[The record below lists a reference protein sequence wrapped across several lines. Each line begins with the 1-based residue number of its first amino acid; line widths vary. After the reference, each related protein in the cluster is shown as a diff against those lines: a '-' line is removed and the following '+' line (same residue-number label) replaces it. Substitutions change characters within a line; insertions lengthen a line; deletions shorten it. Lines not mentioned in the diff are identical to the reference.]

1 MKKSWI
7 IGGAVVG
14 VVALGVLLAVIL
26 CRGGVGNSGMV
37 DKPVEKF
44 ELSEEM
50 YDDGELVEITARDF
64 NELVAEKKSFVVVL
78 HMVICPAEFPVTN
91 SAKELAHSEGMV
103 IYSLVEDEFKQTM
116 LAKTIK
122 YLPSVAI
129 IHEGELAG
137 YLDAEADEDVKYYK
151 TAAGLKEWVEQYV
164 DNLNL

>member
-1 MKKSWI
+1 MYGRSE
-7 IGGAVVG
+7 
-14 VVALGVLLAVIL
+14 VI
-26 CRGGVGNSGMV
+26 
-37 DKPVEKF
+37 
-44 ELSEEM
+44 
-50 YDDGELVEITARDF
+50 EITAGEFDQ
-64 NELVAEKKSFVVVL
+64 LVAEKKSFVVVL
-78 HMVICPAEFPVTN
+78 HMVVCPAEFPVTN
-91 SAKELAHSEGMV
+91 SAKELAHVEGMV

>member
-1 MKKSWI
+1 MKNFWI

-103 IYSLVEDEFKQTM
+103 IYSLVEDEFKQIE
-116 LAKTIK
+116 LVREVK
-122 YLPSVAI
+122 YLPSVALI
-129 IHEGELAG
+129 REGELMD
-137 YLDAEADEDVKYYK
+137 YLDAEADEDLSYYK
-151 TAAGLKEWVEQYV
+151 TAEGLKEWIGKWV
-164 DNLNL
+164 NK

>member
-1 MKKSWI
+1 MKNFWI